1 MRRGASIVPWCL
13 LLILLSMTSGCSAL
27 GARRGSNQDL
37 PTREEATQAQQISER
52 AQEAFDRGDL
62 VQARVE
68 LLQLVA
74 LTPRAAEAHQRLGKV
89 LELEGRLHEADACFR
104 RALELDPDYT
114 DALIGLG
121 KLEAA
126 RGDMPSALKRYEM
139 AIEIEPHDAEAH
151 FARGQT
157 LEAMGKT
164 DDALAAYFRT
174 LEFNPLRPQ
183 VNHHIGAIQLAQNQP
198 DQALARLDQ
207 AIDLDG
213 SDGELRLLRGRAHL
227 ALRHIPEAVAD
238 FRAAAIRLPG
248 RADVYFQLAVAL
260 EAAHQKADALKA
272 AEQALRLAPD
282 YADARDLTRRL
293 R

>member
-1 MRRGASIVPWCL
+1 MRRRASIAPWCL
-13 LLILLSMTSGCSAL
+13 SLILLLTSGGCSWHS
-27 GARRGSNQDL
+27 ARRRSFQEL
-37 PTREEATQAQQISER
+37 PTREQATQAQQISER

-62 VQARVE
+62 EQARME

-74 LTPRAAEAHQRLGKV
+74 LSPRAAEAHQRLGKV
-89 LELEGRLHEADACFR
+89 LELEGRLSEADACFR
-104 RALELDPDYT
+104 RALELDADYT

-121 KLEAA
+121 NIEAA
-126 RGDMPSALKRYEM
+126 RGDMQSALKRYES
-139 AIEIEPHDAEAH
+139 AIEIEPHNAEAH

-183 VNHHIGAIQLAQNQP
+183 VNHRIGAIQLARNQP

-207 AIDLDG
+207 AVDLDG
-213 SDGELRLLRGRAHL
+213 ADGELRLLRGRAHL

-248 RADVYFQLAVAL
+248 RADVYFQLAVVL

-282 YADARDLTRRL
+282 YADARDLSRRL

>member
-1 MRRGASIVPWCL
+1 MRRRASIVPWCL
-13 LLILLSMTSGCSAL
+13 SLILLSLSGGCSWL
-27 GARRGSNQDL
+27 SARKASLPEL
-37 PTREEATQAQQISER
+37 PTREQATQAQQISER
-52 AQEAFDRGDL
+52 AQEAFDRGDFE
-62 VQARVE
+62 QARIE
-68 LLQLVA
+68 LLQLMA
-74 LTPRAAEAHQRLGKV
+74 LSPRAAEAHQRLGKV
-89 LELEGRLHEADACFR
+89 LELEGRLSEAEACFR
-104 RALELDPDYT
+104 RALELDADYT
-114 DALIGLG
+114 DALIGIG
-121 KLEAA
+121 KTEAA
-126 RGDMPSALKRYEM
+126 RGDMRSALKRYET

-183 VNHHIGAIQLAQNQP
+183 VNHRIGAIQLARNQP

-207 AIDLDG
+207 AVDLDG
-213 SDGELRLLRGRAHL
+213 ADGELRLLRGRAHL

-238 FRAAAIRLPG
+238 FRAAAIRLPD

-260 EAAHQKADALKA
+260 EAAHQKADALQA

-282 YADARDLTRRL
+282 YADARDLSRRL

>member
-1 MRRGASIVPWCL
+1 MRRRASIVPWCL
-13 LLILLSMTSGCSAL
+13 ALILLFTSGGCSWHS
-27 GARRGSNQDL
+27 ARRRSFQEL
-37 PTREEATQAQQISER
+37 PTREQATQAQQISER

-62 VQARVE
+62 ELARME
-68 LLQLVA
+68 LLQLVS
-74 LTPRAAEAHQRLGKV
+74 LSPRAAEAHQRLGKV
-89 LELEGRLHEADACFR
+89 LELEGRLSEADACFR

-114 DALIGLG
+114 DALTGLG
-121 KLEAA
+121 NIEAA
-126 RGDMPSALKRYEM
+126 RGDMQSALKRYES
-139 AIEIEPHDAEAH
+139 AIEIEPHNAEAH

-183 VNHHIGAIQLAQNQP
+183 VNHRIGAIQLARNQP

-207 AIDLDG
+207 AVDLDG
-213 SDGELRLLRGRAHL
+213 ADGELRLLRGRAHL

-282 YADARDLTRRL
+282 YADARDLSRRL